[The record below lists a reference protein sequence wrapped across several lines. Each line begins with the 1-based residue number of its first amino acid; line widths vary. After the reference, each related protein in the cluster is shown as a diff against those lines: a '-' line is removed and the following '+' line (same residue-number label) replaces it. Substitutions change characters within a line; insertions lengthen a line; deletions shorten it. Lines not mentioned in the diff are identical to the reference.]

1 MILLFSQDPR
11 SLTQVGAVDKQVL
24 AARVRAAAARAGL
37 RYGDLAERVGLSPS
51 ALSRA
56 LSGQRDFRSLELALI
71 AEELGVSVESLTS
84 EKPTP
89 VQSVSIAARVQP
101 NASLAVE
108 RALGRIA
115 IMTELADLLNAL
127 GLPSKEPRSYRIP
140 AVPAPHR
147 QGEQLAINVRDAIG
161 LGVADLPSDIDSFSA
176 CIEKMMAIDISLE
189 PLPSGLDGVSVSK
202 EHFRLALVSTR
213 ISATRQRWTLAHE
226 IGHIVAEDSDEVLV
240 DENVWSTRTT
250 PAETRA
256 NAFAAEFLVPS
267 AALAAEVGGNTEL
280 TEDVIGYLLGR
291 FRVSLDA
298 LAFRLHNTGIVGYR
312 DRDRIR
318 SMSSRAIALRT
329 GRVAELQSRQDRRLP
344 RRLVGN
350 LVEAYVRGQVGVR
363 PFAALL
369 EVEPELLLEELSN
382 PEFDQISGRP
392 DGSDEVP
399 VL

>member
-1 MILLFSQDPR
+1 M
-11 SLTQVGAVDKQVL
+11 GAVDKQVL
-24 AARVRAAAARAGL
+24 AARVRAAIDRAGL
-37 RYGDLAERVGLSPS
+37 RYSDLAQRVGLSPS

-84 EKPTP
+84 ETPTP

-101 NASLAVE
+101 NASPAVE
-108 RALGRIA
+108 RALDRVA
-115 IMTELADLLNAL
+115 TMTELADLLSSL
-127 GLPSKEPRSYRIP
+127 GLPSKAPGRYRIP
-140 AVPAPHR
+140 AVAAAYK
-147 QGEQLAINVRDAIG
+147 QGEQLAINVRDALG
-161 LGVADLPSDIDSFSA
+161 LGIADLPSDIDSFSTY
-176 CIEKMMAIDISLE
+176 IEKMMGIDISLE
-189 PLPSGLDGVSVSK
+189 PLPSGLDGVSASK
-202 EHFRLALVSTR
+202 GNFRLALVSTR

-226 IGHIVAEDSDEVLV
+226 IGHIVAEDSDSILV
-240 DENVWSTRTT
+240 DENVWSGRAV
-250 PAETRA
+250 PIETRA

-267 AALAAEVGGNTEL
+267 AALAAEVGGDTEL
-280 TEDVIGYLLGR
+280 TEEVIGYLLGR

-298 LAFRLHNTGIVGYR
+298 LAFRLHNTGLVDYQ

-318 SMSSRAIALRT
+318 AMSSRAIALRA

-369 EVEPELLLEELSN
+369 EVEPESLLDELSN
-382 PEFDQISGRP
+382 PELHPGPGPLDH
-392 DGSDEVP
+392 DDEVP

>member
-1 MILLFSQDPR
+1 
-11 SLTQVGAVDKQVL
+11 
-24 AARVRAAAARAGL
+24 
-37 RYGDLAERVGLSPS
+37 
-51 ALSRA
+51 
-56 LSGQRDFRSLELALI
+56 
-71 AEELGVSVESLTS
+71 
-84 EKPTP
+84 
-89 VQSVSIAARVQP
+89 VSIAARVQP
-101 NASLAVE
+101 DASLAVE
-108 RALGRIA
+108 RALDRLV
-115 IMTELADLLNAL
+115 IMSELADLLSAL
-127 GLPSKEPRSYRIP
+127 GLPSKEPRRYRIP
-140 AVPAPHR
+140 AVSAPHR

-176 CIEKMMAIDISLE
+176 CIEKMMAIDTSLE

-202 EHFRLALVSTR
+202 ENFRLALVSTR

-226 IGHIVAEDSDEVLV
+226 IGHIVAEDSDEILV
-240 DENVWSTRTT
+240 DENVWSTRAT

-267 AALAAEVGGNTEL
+267 AALVAEVGGNTEL

-298 LAFRLHNTGIVGYR
+298 LAFRLHNTGIVDYR

-318 SMSSRAIALRT
+318 SMSSRAILLRT

-344 RRLVGN
+344 RRFVGN

-369 EVEPELLLEELSN
+369 EVEPESLLDELSN
-382 PEFDQISGRP
+382 PDFDQISGRP